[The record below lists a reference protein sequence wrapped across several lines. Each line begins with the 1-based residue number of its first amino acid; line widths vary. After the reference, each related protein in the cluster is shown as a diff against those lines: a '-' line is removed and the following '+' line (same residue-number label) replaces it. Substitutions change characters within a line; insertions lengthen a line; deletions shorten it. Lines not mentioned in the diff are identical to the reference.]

1 MLLMKLF
8 ILIGNKGKMKFTF
21 AEIVRFCT
29 VAKPGELQ
37 RKVTGAVTKIDQLEG
52 SIRITAAAG
61 TYLAGAS

>member
-8 ILIGNKGKMKFTF
+8 ILIGNKGKMEFTF

-37 RKVTGAVTKIDQLEG
+37 RKVAGAVTKIDQLEG
-52 SIRITAAAG
+52 AISSLFFTNWFQF
-61 TYLAGAS
+61 